1 MKVSIRR
8 DRETGR
14 PILFFYN
21 SNPRKVWLEC
31 YDRIGQHSEACP
43 TYMRECAP
51 IDPDSLEAQEL
62 RDEWDRIPG
71 GTGFPSEIV
80 RRLTP

>member
-21 SNPRKVWLEC
+21 SNPRRYWLEC
-31 YDRIGQHSEACP
+31 YDRIGQHSECSLG
-43 TYMRECAP
+43 YLRQCAP
-51 IDPDSLEAQEL
+51 IDPESLEAQEL

-80 RRLTP
+80 RKLTR